1 MGRMLLK
8 DGGRYMGKLAED
20 YLSFK
25 KVLEQKG
32 IIFSFSGYVSEGILF
47 ALGDALKQ
55 KMALED
61 TDMNTT
67 RKVFSVFVEQV
78 QNIIRYSAERVSG
91 DIGKPVELSSGM
103 IAVGQEGGKFFVVCA
118 NIVKLADMERLKER
132 LDHIK
137 SLDREG
143 IKAFYKEK
151 LREDPEV
158 ESKGASIGLIEIARR
173 ASDPI
178 DFDFMSVS
186 DSTAFFCLKAFI

>member
-1 MGRMLLK
+1 MGM
-8 DGGRYMGKLAED
+8 LAEE

-25 KVLEQKG
+25 KVLQQKG

-78 QNIIRYSAERVSG
+78 QNIIRYSADRMTG

-103 IAVGQEGGKFFVVCA
+103 IAVGQENGKFFVICA
-118 NIVKLADMERLKER
+118 NVIKQSDMERLRER
-132 LDHIK
+132 LEHIK

-151 LREDPEV
+151 LREDPDA

-178 DFDFMSVS
+178 EYDFIPVDDGM
-186 DSTAFFCLKAFI
+186 AFFCLKAFI

>member
-1 MGRMLLK
+1 M
-8 DGGRYMGKLAED
+8 LAEE

-61 TDMNTT
+61 TDLNTT

-91 DIGKPVELSSGM
+91 DLGKPVELSSGM

-118 NIVKLADMERLKER
+118 NKVKLADMERLKER
-132 LDHIK
+132 LEHIK
-137 SLDREG
+137 SLDRDG

-151 LREDPEV
+151 LREDPDV

-173 ASDPI
+173 ASAPI
-178 DFDFMSVS
+178 DFDFTLVNESS
-186 DSTAFFCLKAFI
+186 AFFCLKAFI